1 MLTKVTMIIRDK
13 SPLCSKMVQKFFEF
27 QSKMPNVK
35 FNVESINNNYSA
47 VIDIQRNG
55 CYNLPC
61 VIKTNDIGIEYCQS
75 IKTLKQL
82 KNFLNEE
89 K

>member
-1 MLTKVTMIIRDK
+1 MLTKIRLIVRDY
-13 SPLCSKMVQKFFEF
+13 SPICSKMTKEFMKF
-27 QSKMPNVK
+27 SKDFPNVK
-35 FNVESINNNYSA
+35 FIVESINNNYSA
-47 VIDIQRNG
+47 VIDIRRNG

-61 VIKTNDIGIEYCQS
+61 VIKTNDIGIEYYQS